1 LAIFLF
7 IGKPI
12 LRWGVLITTNLKMSC
27 QKWRVNMNKYKVILG
42 ATVLAATAAFG
53 VGGVLAQDS
62 EATDAERRA
71 AFEERREERR
81 AEMET
86 RREERWAE
94 ISEENPELAAEI
106 EALRAEREAKREQA
120 RAEFAEKYP
129 NIVEA
134 LEDGRINRAMLEG
147 GRRGPQQGGPRG
159 RR

>member
-1 LAIFLF
+1 
-7 IGKPI
+7 
-12 LRWGVLITTNLKMSC
+12 
-27 QKWRVNMNKYKVILG
+27 MNKYKVILG
-42 ATVLAATAAFG
+42 SAVLAATAAFSIS
-53 VGGVLAQDS
+53 GVLAQDS

-71 AFEERREERR
+71 AFEERRDERR
-81 AEMET
+81 GEMEA

-106 EALRAEREAKREQA
+106 EALRAERAAQREQA

-129 NIVEA
+129 NIAEA

-147 GRRGPQQGGPRG
+147 GRRGPQQGGPGG